1 MEYVE
6 GIPGE
11 FSKYFKKNKRNLIIL
26 NNLMNEASKSLKITQ
41 LITRGCHDN
50 ISVIYLTQNLFY
62 QNQRTLS
69 LHYQDKYAWIR

>member
-11 FSKYFKKNKRNLIIL
+11 FGKYFKKNKRNLIIL

-41 LITRGCHDN
+41 LLTGGCHDN
-50 ISVIYLTQNLFY
+50 ISVTISHTKFILLKSTH
-62 QNQRTLS
+62 S
-69 LHYQDKYAWIR
+69 